1 MREEVN
7 NKIKKCKRRIFM
19 YLEQFYLPKIAH
31 CSYLLG
37 GIENCAI
44 IDPCRDVDLYI
55 KTAKKMGYNITHIL
69 ETHLHAD
76 FISGHLDLAE
86 KTGAK
91 ICFPTSADCQ
101 FEHQPLKEG
110 DRFDIDE
117 ILIEVLETPGHTPEH
132 ISYIITDNS
141 RGKDPVIIFSGDVL
155 FVGDVGRPDIF
166 PKKAKELA
174 SMLYNSLRKLED
186 LPNFC
191 EVLPAHGAGSLCG
204 RSIGANRWSTIGYE
218 KKFNP
223 ALQIKSREKFIKS
236 LITKMPPV
244 PDYFRRCSNIN
255 RKGPELVKNLS
266 AIKPLNPK
274 QFEKLIQ
281 DNHSVIIDCRDY
293 ESFGG
298 QHIAESYNFDFNG
311 NFPTFTGWI
320 IPPEKNIFLIA
331 SNLQMVE
338 EAIIWLQRVGLDN
351 IVGFLEEGM
360 PAWVNSG
367 FGAKHNCQVTSSE
380 LCEIRSKGRINIL
393 DVRMPSEYEAGHL
406 EESLNIPVHE
416 LRQSYTKLNRNE
428 GYYLI
433 CSTGHRS
440 SLGISILEQK
450 GFNNLINIAGGMTGM
465 NNLKTKK

>member
-1 MREEVN
+1 
-7 NKIKKCKRRIFM
+7 M
-19 YLEQFYLPKIAH
+19 YVEQFYLPKIAH

-37 GIENCAI
+37 GRENCAI

-91 ICFPTSADCQ
+91 IYFPASAGCQ

-110 DRFDIDE
+110 DRFNIDE
-117 ILIEVLETPGHTPEH
+117 ISIEILETPGHTPEH
-132 ISYIITDNS
+132 ISYVIINNS
-141 RGKDPVIIFSGDVL
+141 RGKDPVILFSGDVL

-166 PKKAKELA
+166 PEKAKKLA
-174 SMLYNSLRKLED
+174 SKLYKSLGKLKE
-186 LPNFC
+186 LPDFC

-218 KKFNP
+218 RKFNGV
-223 ALQIKSREKFIKS
+223 LQIKSQEKFIKS

-244 PDYFRRCSNIN
+244 PDHFRRCSNIN
-255 RKGPELVKNLS
+255 RKGPELVENLA
-266 AIKPLNPK
+266 AIKSLTPK

-281 DNHSVIIDCRDY
+281 DNDSVIIDCRDY
-293 ESFGG
+293 EAFGG
-298 QHIAESYNFDFNG
+298 QHIAGSYSIDLQG
-311 NFPTFTGWI
+311 NFPIFTGWI
-320 IPPEKNIFLIA
+320 IPPEKNIFLVA
-331 SNLQMVE
+331 SNLQMAE
-338 EAIIWLQRVGLDN
+338 EAISWLRSVGLDN

-367 FGAKHNCQVTSSE
+367 FGAKHICQVTSSE
-380 LCEIRSKGRINIL
+380 LDKIRSKKRINVL

-406 EESLNIPVHE
+406 EGSFNIPVQD
-416 LRQSYTKLNRNE
+416 LRQNYIRLNRNDE
-428 GYYLI
+428 YYLI

-450 GFNNLINIAGGMTGM
+450 GFDNLINVAGGMTGM
-465 NNLKTKK
+465 NNLKAKK